1 MLQRLGQCWVPQLA
15 QPARRLFQ
23 GGGFWQSAGEFLS
36 DCLPAAAACCGQLQ
50 PVSLSHLPAAGTAWR
65 CMPELACWL
74 TQTASGR
81 CWLRYCLPPRR
92 VLQFASSGDP
102 GLNPTP

>member
-1 MLQRLGQCWVPQLA
+1 MLQRLSQCWLRELA
-15 QPARRLFQ
+15 IKLLTSIFEAVGSGKVAGVVFVRLPT
-23 GGGFWQSAGEFLS
+23 GCCSRL
-36 DCLPAAAACCGQLQ
+36 LPE
-50 PVSLSHLPAAGTAWR
+50 SLSHLPAAGTAWR

-92 VLQFASSGDP
+92 ELQFVSSGDP
-102 GLNPTP
+102 GLNHTP